1 MLRILAENLFFFC
14 SFGAGLG
21 GDERGS
27 NYHSDKGQGDKQI
40 VHSGSPWEAFES
52 LSTSE

>member
-1 MLRILAENLFFFC
+1 MLPILAENLFFFC

-27 NYHSDKGQGDKQI
+27 NYHSDKGQSDEQI
-40 VHSGSPWEAFES
+40 VHSGIS
-52 LSTSE
+52 LGGF